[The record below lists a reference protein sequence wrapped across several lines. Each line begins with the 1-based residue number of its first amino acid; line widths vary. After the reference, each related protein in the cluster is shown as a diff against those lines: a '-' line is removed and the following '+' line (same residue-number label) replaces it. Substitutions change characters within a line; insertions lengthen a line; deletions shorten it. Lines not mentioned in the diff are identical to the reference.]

1 MHSLLDTKLC
11 SKKKIGGC
19 FKLKFSISNR
29 KNNITVNDEVHI
41 QAYTPIANES
51 VVFVANGEI
60 TPPVNLKHSLGDLI
74 SSGAVH
80 RHLENIEIDQGSCLK
95 TLEYINRFGL
105 SSLRD
110 NDEGYSIFCHA
121 APLTQGYMERFGV
134 DLNIFREK
142 SSYARNGSQKHVYGR
157 SGVFRFCFT

>member
-1 MHSLLDTKLC
+1 MLQVKVLN
-11 SKKKIGGC
+11 
-19 FKLKFSISNR
+19 FKR

-95 TLEYINRFGL
+95 TLEYINRFDCLLCVIMMKGIL
-105 SSLRD
+105 
-110 NDEGYSIFCHA
+110 YFCLA
-121 APLTQGYMERFGV
+121 APLTQRVHGKIWG
-134 DLNIFREK
+134 
-142 SSYARNGSQKHVYGR
+142 
-157 SGVFRFCFT
+157 

>member
-1 MHSLLDTKLC
+1 MMRYT
-11 SKKKIGGC
+11 
-19 FKLKFSISNR
+19 FKRIPRLQMRVLYLWPMEKS
-29 KNNITVNDEVHI
+29 
-41 QAYTPIANES
+41 
-51 VVFVANGEI
+51 
-60 TPPVNLKHSLGDLI
+60 PPVNLKHSLGDLI

-121 APLTQGYMERFGV
+121 APLTQRVHGKIWG
-134 DLNIFREK
+134 
-142 SSYARNGSQKHVYGR
+142 
-157 SGVFRFCFT
+157 